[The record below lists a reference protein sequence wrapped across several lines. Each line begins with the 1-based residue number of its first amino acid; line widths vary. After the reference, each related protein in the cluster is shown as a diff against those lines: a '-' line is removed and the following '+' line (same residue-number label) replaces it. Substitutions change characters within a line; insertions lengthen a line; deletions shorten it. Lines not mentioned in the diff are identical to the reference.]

1 MSLSF
6 AQCLL
11 VGIIYALCG
20 FSFLASYTTTYRP
33 LVCATIVGAF
43 FGDIKKGAELGA
55 QINLIYIGFMSVG
68 GSSPGDPCLAGC
80 VSTALCIAG
89 DLPLEMGLA
98 MAVPVGLL
106 GGFIYVFRMTTNSF
120 FARVT
125 EKFIEQ
131 DKDLFIPT
139 VIGPFIY
146 YMFLAVVPTTALL
159 ALASGAMDS
168 LAAVLNGPVLA
179 AVAVVGGMMP
189 ALGIAMNLFAI
200 FKGNARIF
208 LFVGFAMAAYLHL
221 PVMCVT
227 IFGLAMALVYTQL
240 AKE

>member
-1 MSLSF
+1 MSF

-11 VGIIYALCG
+11 VGIIYGLCG

-43 FGDIKKGAELGA
+43 LGDVVKGATLGA

-80 VSTALCIAG
+80 VSTALCIVG
-89 DLPLEMGLA
+89 DLPLEYGLA
-98 MAVPVGLL
+98 AAVPVGLL
-106 GGFIYVFRMTTNSF
+106 GGFTYVFRMTTNAF
-120 FARVT
+120 WARVT
-125 EKFIEQ
+125 EKFIDQ
-131 DKDLFIPT
+131 DKDLFFPT
-139 VIGPFIY
+139 VIGPFVY
-146 YMFLAVVPTTALL
+146 YMLIAVIPVTALL
-159 ALASGAMDS
+159 FLAAGALDS
-168 LAAVLNGPVLA
+168 LASVLNGPVASALS
-179 AVAVVGGMMP
+179 VVGGMMP

-208 LFVGFAMAAYLHL
+208 LFVGFAMAAYLGL